1 MSKRSKFDRIPA
13 EEVQEPKPWH
23 LPYWVEPPHLVQ
35 QEEDVLVEEEEIE
48 VEPLTAEQL
57 EQIRQEAYNEGLEQ
71 GLVEGRQKGE
81 KLGYEA
87 GHKEGVEE
95 GHKEGLEKGL
105 AEGKEQGETTALQE
119 GKARTDQ
126 KVVELNSVLNE
137 LYQPIKQEKEQLDTL
152 LPELVLKLVEQIVE
166 AELGSGSDHAVRFV
180 KQALL
185 DLPTGAENIQIY
197 LNALDLPYVEA
208 AIEQDPNWN
217 EQWSIHEDTS
227 IQAGGC
233 RIGSHE
239 SIVDFTRE
247 KRWQKL
253 LNQFV
258 ENYQLGEL
266 KADSLESPTDN
277 RLSDQETAENNEPP
291 STASTDDPLTV
302 QENVNKGEEFEE
314 GEEGKQNEEPQAN
327 TETNEHSSAEAQVNG
342 AQELAEQVEGQ
353 SAEQPLKQPV
363 EQPAEQSS
371 ESETA
376 VHSNSTPPHQD
387 GDHSEM
393 GQSSDIEESAEQ
405 DQKPNVDSDQ
415 SPDLPE

>member
-81 KLGYEA
+81 KLGYDA

-105 AEGKEQGETTALQE
+105 AEGKEQGESKAIEE
-119 GKARTDQ
+119 GKSRTDQ
-126 KVVELNSVLNE
+126 KVSELNSVLNE

-166 AELGSGSDHAVRFV
+166 AELGPGSDHAVRFV

-197 LNALDLPYVEA
+197 LNGLDLPYVEA
-208 AIEQDPNWN
+208 AIEQDSNWN
-217 EQWSIHEDTS
+217 EEWNIQEDTN

-233 RIGSHE
+233 RIVSHE

-266 KADSLESPTDN
+266 KADSLESPIEN
-277 RLSDQETAENNEPP
+277 AFSGQEPTQKNE
-291 STASTDDPLTV
+291 TQDLASADDHLPT
-302 QENVNKGEEFEE
+302 QENLDKAKAGEEIIS
-314 GEEGKQNEEPQAN
+314 KD
-327 TETNEHSSAEAQVNG
+327 ETNEGSSGEAQVNES
-342 AQELAEQVEGQ
+342 QEVAEQAVEQ
-353 SAEQPLKQPV
+353 LTEQPM
-363 EQPAEQSS
+363 EQSS
-371 ESETA
+371 ESDTA
-376 VHSNSTPPHQD
+376 VHSNSTSPPQD

-393 GQSSDIEESAEQ
+393 GQSSDIEESTEE
-405 DQKPNVDSDQ
+405 DYKSDVDSDQ

>member
-13 EEVQEPKPWH
+13 EEVLDSKPWH

-35 QEEDVLVEEEEIE
+35 QEDDVLVEEEEIE

-57 EQIRQEAYNEGLEQ
+57 EQIRQKAYNEGLEQ
-71 GLVEGRQKGE
+71 GLIEGRQKGE
-81 KLGYEA
+81 KLGYES

-95 GHKEGLEKGL
+95 GHKEGLVNGL
-105 AEGKEQGETTALQE
+105 AEGKEQGEAQALQE

-126 KVVELNSVLNE
+126 KVAELKSVLNE
-137 LYQPIKQEKEQLDTL
+137 LYQPLKQEKEQLDTL

-166 AELGSGSDHAVRFV
+166 AELGPGSDHAVRFV

-185 DLPTGAENIQIY
+185 DLPTGAENIQIF

-208 AIEQDPNWN
+208 AIEQEPNWN
-217 EQWSIHEDTS
+217 NQWSIQEDKN

-233 RIGSHE
+233 RIVSHE

-266 KADSLESPTDN
+266 KADSLQAPKDSALDEDTDSSSEELNTKNDGLSKSESLDEAIPEDEA
-277 RLSDQETAENNEPP
+277 LS
-291 STASTDDPLTV
+291 S
-302 QENVNKGEEFEE
+302 F
-314 GEEGKQNEEPQAN
+314 
-327 TETNEHSSAEAQVNG
+327 ETNEKE
-342 AQELAEQVEGQ
+342 ELNDQ
-353 SAEQPLKQPV
+353 SGM
-363 EQPAEQSS
+363 
-371 ESETA
+371 SETE
-376 VHSNSTPPHQD
+376 VESNSKPPPTQAS
-387 GDHSEM
+387 GQIET
-393 GQSSDIEESAEQ
+393 GQSSDIE
-405 DQKPNVDSDQ
+405 KPSDEDLKPDVDSNQ